1 MTAKLEGKITAKVS
15 RQVYAELQTQA
26 RVQGLTMSELV
37 RNILDEHLRNE
48 AARLGVPVVEDAI
61 RRVIEPHVDQLAGM
75 LAHAGIAAGTAAW
88 LNKALVNLLKDVDP
102 DEAWDQAVARAKAG
116 LRRSMRV
123 GEQKEDILD

>member
-15 RQVYAELQTQA
+15 RQVYAELQAQA

-48 AARLGVPVVEDAI
+48 AARLGAPVVEDAI

-88 LNKALVNLLKDVDP
+88 LNRALVNLLTDVNP
-102 DEAWDQAVARAKAG
+102 GEAWDQAVARAKAG